1 MSHLRIKTTCD
12 RGSKSRDKKVFT
24 FCQDGQCCSTSPLPF
39 QNENCN
45 EEHFYQGTEIGE
57 CTQFKFGFD
66 NKIEGNVTYK
76 DLPPEEDIQLFFK
89 DGSVTVCSIVNY
101 SNPPLPPRPPP
112 PPGPPPPLIPS
123 RSESPRFSQA
133 RAPRQTMPN
142 ELKFLDFVCKEPKGI
157 LCPW

>member
-1 MSHLRIKTTCD
+1 MNPVISSVDVESEISFLLQQRLSFLFFPYHLEIGLANKKQCKWRKIQTDWFILDPMVLMSHLLIKTTCD

-66 NKIEGNVTYK
+66 N
-76 DLPPEEDIQLFFK
+76 
-89 DGSVTVCSIVNY
+89 
-101 SNPPLPPRPPP
+101 
-112 PPGPPPPLIPS
+112 
-123 RSESPRFSQA
+123 
-133 RAPRQTMPN
+133 
-142 ELKFLDFVCKEPKGI
+142 
-157 LCPW
+157 